1 MSHRFTRANSAI
13 QAHGS
18 TVTPGTD
25 GVEASLVTVAREFFA
40 ERGYANASL
49 NAIVTAA
56 GFTKG
61 AVYYYFPNKRELFR
75 EVYVAEQKR
84 VTKVVVEAF
93 LAQSDVWEAF
103 HAGIEAFFRM
113 MLDEQVRRIILVDAP
128 VALGWRDARDAPS
141 PTSLELI
148 RRGLDRVA
156 QTGILSGHRVDLLAS
171 LVYGAVCEAAH
182 LVGEAERPEEAIG
195 PMLAE
200 LRFTLDRLVNRSPAP
215 VA

>member
-1 MSHRFTRANSAI
+1 MSQRPIRARSA
-13 QAHGS
+13 
-18 TVTPGTD
+18 TVAGGTD

-49 NAIVTAA
+49 NAIVQAA
-56 GFTKG
+56 GLTKG

-75 EVYVAEQKR
+75 AVYVAEQRR
-84 VTKVVVEAF
+84 VAKAVVAAF
-93 LAQSDVWEAF
+93 MAQSDVWEAF

-113 MLDEQVRRIILVDAP
+113 LLDEPVRRIILVDAP
-128 VALGWRDARDAPS
+128 VALGWHDARNAPS

-148 RRGLDRVA
+148 AGGLDRVA
-156 QTGILSGHRVDLLAS
+156 RTGILSGHHVELLAS

-182 LVGEAERPEEAIG
+182 LVGEAERPEEAVG